1 MPTKQK
7 IRNNFSEALE
17 KALIE
22 RYKKLPSAAFLAKE
36 FNIRAKDIYTI
47 RQETARKWLRG
58 LAIPE
63 LDKLLV
69 LHIWL
74 GLDLNSIG
82 CYEEGLLE
90 KKVIDLVGEI
100 SSYEISSYEIS
111 SAEISLL
118 DKTKTLKNILLKTI
132 NEIGVV
138 ENKIKN
144 SSK

>member
-74 GLDLNSIG
+74 GLDLHSFG
-82 CYEEGLLE
+82 YDTEELLE
-90 KKVIDLVGEI
+90 KKVIDLVD
-100 SSYEISSYEIS
+100 EISSYEIS

>member
-7 IRNNFSEALE
+7 IRNSFSEALE
-17 KALIE
+17 RALIE

-36 FNIRAKDIYTI
+36 FNLRAKDIYTI

-63 LDKLLV
+63 LDKLLI

-74 GLDLNSIG
+74 GLDLHSFG
-82 CYEEGLLE
+82 YDTEELLE
-90 KKVIDLVGEI
+90 KKVIDLVD
-100 SSYEISSYEIS
+100 EIS
-111 SAEISLL
+111 SAETLLL
-118 DKTKTLKNILLKTI
+118 DKTKTLKDILLKTM
-132 NEIGVV
+132 NEIVVV
-138 ENKIKN
+138 ENKIK

>member
-90 KKVIDLVGEI
+90 KKVIDLVD
-100 SSYEISSYEIS
+100 EIS